1 MTSPNAAVVPWTA
14 GTPAQRRGAALMD
27 DICDVLDRFVIFPS
41 DAQRD
46 AVAAWT
52 MATHARDYDQGLV
65 WNAFGILGLLATSP
79 NAGKTQALTVVAH
92 LGYGDDP
99 TLEMNPSPRGMIQAI
114 NEEHTPLYIDN
125 LDAWWKRSASS
136 PDAKA
141 IILAYQYGSRK
152 RILNA
157 KQNLYEATA
166 ISALDANLRNNPE
179 MHDVMTRMIA
189 VHMRQ
194 KRPDQKAETWNER
207 LHAGDAKD
215 LRLALS
221 DWGKGMADHFALAWP
236 ATPEGLTDGR
246 AIQIWTSLLAVGEAC
261 GPDWTGRIWRA
272 CRALAL
278 SDAVAMQSE
287 PVMSATERLHAAL
300 AEVLDPREEL
310 VATRDLIPRLQHSSY
325 QWMVDKPL
333 KPASMELAAKLRPR
347 GISPVA
353 YWHRE
358 HGSIQGYRF
367 ADLRPLLPSLLD
379 ELDNE
384 DGGDDGDPAFLPL

>member
-1 MTSPNAAVVPWTA
+1 MTTPNTAVVPWVS
-14 GTPAQRRGAALMD
+14 GTPEQRRGAALMD
-27 DICDVLDRFVIFPS
+27 DICDVLDRFVVFPS

-46 AVAAWT
+46 AVAAWIL
-52 MATHARDYDQGLV
+52 ATHARDYDQGLV
-65 WNAFGILGLLATSP
+65 WNAMGILGLLATSP

-99 TLEMNPSPRGMIQAI
+99 ELEMNPSPRGMIQAI

-141 IILAYQYGSRK
+141 IILAYKYGARK

-166 ISALDANLRNNPE
+166 ISALDANLRNNPD
-179 MHDVMTRMIA
+179 MHDVTTRMIT

-194 KRPDQKAETWNER
+194 KRPDQQVATWNER
-207 LHAGDAKD
+207 LHAEDTRD

-221 DWGKGMADHFALAWP
+221 DWGKNMADHFALAWP
-236 ATPEGLTDGR
+236 AIPEGLTDGR
-246 AIQIWTSLLAVGEAC
+246 AVEIWTPLLAVGEAC
-261 GPDWTGRIWRA
+261 GPEWTGRIWRA

-287 PVMSATERLHAAL
+287 PVMSATERLYAAL
-300 AEVLDPREEL
+300 AEVLDPREEM
-310 VATRDLIPRLQHSSY
+310 VATRDLIPRLQQSSF
-325 QWMVDKPL
+325 QWMVGRPL

-367 ADLRPLLPSLLD
+367 ADLRPLLPSLITELD
-379 ELDNE
+379 EDDPGDEE
-384 DGGDDGDPAFLPL
+384 DPELLPL